1 MLWPLFILIELMEM
15 FTSPK
20 CTGPLNLTHNVNC
33 IHQGLLLWSYLCAY
47 YLGLFIVTLIL

>member
-1 MLWPLFILIELMEM
+1 MLWPLFGLIELMEL

-33 IHQGLLLWSYLCAY
+33 IHQELLLWSYLCAY